1 MIKNL
6 IHSLP
11 LAAAF
16 AIAYH
21 LLTGIQTDEPLYS
34 LLIVG
39 LVLTMFIAGMMQGI
53 RNALEKYND
62 LPSGPARRQAPSQP
76 RHQPPAQRGNHNGP

>member
-6 IHSLP
+6 IYSLP
-11 LAAAF
+11 LATAF

-53 RNALEKYND
+53 KNTLEKYDD
-62 LPSGPARRQAPSQP
+62 LPPGPARRQAI
-76 RHQPPAQRGNHNGP
+76 HNQRRGTK